1 VRVFYVKG
9 DGIDWRGCKA
19 KEWEGGGLFVGKYVQ
34 NDITQ
39 RKVHNLRVKDAL
51 KCLYM
56 KKQQLIRQIYHL
68 HILLANTWGNTWL
81 YIQQTIEGKP
91 KKVIQLKYKNLN
103 RLVQEQ
109 TKKTETNS
117 YVLPYS
123 CKQQQYYGQ

>member
-1 VRVFYVKG
+1 MG
-9 DGIDWRGCKA
+9 
-19 KEWEGGGLFVGKYVQ
+19 GGGLFVGKYVQ

>member
-1 VRVFYVKG
+1 MG
-9 DGIDWRGCKA
+9 
-19 KEWEGGGLFVGKYVQ
+19 GGGLFVGKYVQ

-39 RKVHNLRVKDAL
+39 RKVHNLRVTVEL

-56 KKQQLIRQIYHL
+56 KKQQLISQIYHL